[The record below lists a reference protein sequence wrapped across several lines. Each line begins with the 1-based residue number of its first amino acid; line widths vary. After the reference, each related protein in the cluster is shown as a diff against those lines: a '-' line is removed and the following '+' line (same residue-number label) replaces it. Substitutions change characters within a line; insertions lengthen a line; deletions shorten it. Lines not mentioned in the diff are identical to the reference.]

1 MKDAEGNEV
10 SFRLLLE
17 FVPRMTDKEIEMFL
31 KDSDSSERFKRLL
44 RQELMRRQ
52 YDNHRVQ
59 DWQPVD
65 EFPMY

>member
-44 RQELMRRQ
+44 KQELMKRH

-59 DWQPVD
+59 DWQPIN

>member
-31 KDSDSSERFKRLL
+31 KDRESSKRFKRLL
-44 RQELMRRQ
+44 QQELMKRH

-59 DWQPVD
+59 DWQPMSGIS
-65 EFPMY
+65 EY